1 MEGSWVKRLLK
12 CKLAWLMLFVGG
24 MLNCLGQ
31 VGALMAADEFDTNL
45 KQIVKGPDF
54 VGRSRMLN
62 FILKTMGIFN
72 MERTRSTFAV
82 TKITLIKC
90 GQQMRDRLKS

>member
-1 MEGSWVKRLLK
+1 MDHIRWWSCRRKEMREKTGSGLEERCRPGVRVW
-12 CKLAWLMLFVGG
+12 
-24 MLNCLGQ
+24 
-31 VGALMAADEFDTNL
+31 
-45 KQIVKGPDF
+45 I
-54 VGRSRMLN
+54 

-90 GQQMRDRLKS
+90 GQQMRDGLKS

>member
-1 MEGSWVKRLLK
+1 MEGSRVKRLLK

-24 MLNCLGQ
+24 MLTCLGQ

-62 FILKTMGIFN
+62 FILKTMGNYILSWWIILPLQYCKVKQFCDA
-72 MERTRSTFAV
+72 STE
-82 TKITLIKC
+82 
-90 GQQMRDRLKS
+90 